1 MTVRNKTIQT
11 IQDSFCDNINLKHG
25 FNDQICLLYV
35 SENCVHFVVQILF
48 KYVKRLMRYVT
59 TFFSTDS
66 LEVKSIRKS
75 LYFYINVFFFITLH
89 AYM

>member
-35 SENCVHFVVQILF
+35 SEYCVHIVVQILL
-48 KYVKRLMRYVT
+48 KYVKTINEICYYILFHR
-59 TFFSTDS
+59 FFRSQ
-66 LEVKSIRKS
+66 KYQKKFIF
-75 LYFYINVFFFITLH
+75 LY
-89 AYM
+89 

>member
-1 MTVRNKTIQT
+1 MTRFAYCMSV
-11 IQDSFCDNINLKHG
+11 NIVY
-25 FNDQICLLYV
+25 I
-35 SENCVHFVVQILF
+35 VVQILF

-75 LYFYINVFFFITLH
+75 LYFYINVFFFISLH
-89 AYM
+89 VKHYMHTCNFRHTRNTIQETASEYS

>member
-35 SENCVHFVVQILF
+35 SEYCVHIVVQILF

-75 LYFYINVFFFITLH
+75 LYFYIKVYFFFYL
-89 AYM
+89 YM